1 MFTTENMNDINDDF
15 KNHLN
20 PDSLTINDKAV
31 IEGTLKGAEVGKTV
45 QFERVGYFRV
55 DEDTTSEKMVLNR
68 TITLRD
74 TWAKSGN

>member
-1 MFTTENMNDINDDF
+1 MNDIEDDF

-20 PDSLTINDKAV
+20 PDSLEVNTKAV
-31 IEGTLKGAEVGKTV
+31 LEGSLATAQVGDTV

-55 DEDTTSEKMVLNR
+55 DEDTTADQLVFNR

-74 TWAKSGN
+74 NWEKQQGK

>member
-1 MFTTENMNDINDDF
+1 MIF

-20 PDSLTINDKAV
+20 PNSLEINDKV
-31 IEGTLKGAEVGKTV
+31 VLEGSLKNAKVDDLV

-55 DEDTTSEKMVLNR
+55 DEDSTADKLVFNR

-74 TWAKSGN
+74 NW